1 MESHR
6 IRRDLVTV
14 QILNGERLNTS
25 QVQKQEYPFSP
36 LLFSIVLEVLTTAV
50 KQENELKGI

>member
-36 LLFSIVLEVLTTAV
+36 LLFSIVPDVLASA
-50 KQENELKGI
+50 KSQ

>member
-14 QILNGERLNTS
+14 QILNGERLTTS

-36 LLFSIVLEVLTTAV
+36 LPFSIVPDVLASA
-50 KQENELKGI
+50 KSQ